1 MTMKKF
7 ALFLGVLLCG
17 LTMVSAQEATPETT
31 PAPLVI
37 TIWLPDALTRA
48 NDPTTLAVWNL
59 QAQAFAEAENVM
71 VDFRVKS
78 SNGLG
83 GIISTLQSASAVAPT
98 VMPTLTLL
106 SRRELLLAQQENL
119 IVSLQRSVPA
129 NVVNPVGNMLMLGQ
143 VNNTLYG
150 IPYLL
155 EVLQVGFHT
164 PSENNTSTAND
175 TPIAWSY
182 EAVLD
187 RQQPLVLPLSTQ
199 TEYNAVLLAQ
209 YLASGGTIRTD
220 GTLELNEDAL
230 LRVFEFY
237 EAMHQANLLQTADI
251 ATFNTSLEDPQAQV
265 VLSSTHFLRLN
276 DPNIRAG
283 ALPTTDGET
292 MTLLDGWS
300 WAMVT
305 TDSDLQRVATRFIA
319 HMLEAE
325 NVQPIGIQLG
335 MLPSQSDLLVDV
347 AGASLAPFYESLLA
361 NARLSPFNPRSL
373 TLERAIQ
380 DALTSILAGERTA
393 QEATDYVAQQAN
405 G

>member
-1 MTMKKF
+1 MKKL
-7 ALFLGVLLCG
+7 ALLMGVLL
-17 LTMVSAQEATPETT
+17 LVLPIVSAQEATPETT
-31 PAPLVI
+31 LAPLVM

-48 NDPTTLAVWNL
+48 NDPATLAVWNL
-59 QAQAFAEAENVM
+59 QAQAFAETENVI

-83 GIISTLQSASAVAPT
+83 SILSTLQSARVVAPT
-98 VMPTLTLL
+98 VIPTLTLL

-119 IVSLQRSVPA
+119 IVSLQRAVPA
-129 NVVNPVGNMLMLGQ
+129 NVVNPLGNMLMLGQ

-155 EVLQVGFHT
+155 EVLQVGFHV
-164 PSENNTSTAND
+164 SSDDNTSMS
-175 TPIAWSY
+175 WSY

-187 RQQPLVLPLSTQ
+187 RQQPLVLPLPTQ

-209 YLASGGTIRTD
+209 YLAAGGTIRTD

-237 EAMHQANLLQTADI
+237 EAIYQDKLLQTADI
-251 ATFNTSLEDPQAQV
+251 ATFNTSLENLQAQV

-276 DPNIRAG
+276 DPDIRAG
-283 ALPTTDGET
+283 SLPTTDGET
-292 MTLLDGWS
+292 ITLLDGWS
-300 WAMVT
+300 WVMVT
-305 TDSDLQRVATRFIA
+305 TDNDMQRVATRFIA

-347 AGASLAPFYESLLA
+347 VGASLAPFYDSLLA
-361 NARLSPFNPRSL
+361 NARLSPYNPRSL
-373 TLERAIQ
+373 TLERAMQ

-393 QEATDYVAQQAN
+393 QEATDFVAQQASS
-405 G
+405 